1 MMMHIPQFFQNLSVR
16 MRAFL
21 HDQTGQH
28 KLPILRSPI
37 FLIVLG
43 IKIVLAALFASQIFT
58 EEYIP
63 FVDYFVSSGF
73 GNPYEHFATTLAFP
87 YPGLM
92 LVILAIPRLLFAPLF
107 YLDSSFIE
115 IFVYRLPILA
125 ADFGIFVILARWLK
139 TKQNGVL
146 LLYWCSPV
154 LIYINYVYGQL
165 DAVPM
170 ALLFGFLYFL
180 FKEKLL
186 WATVF
191 LSLCLVTKTGM
202 ILAFP
207 FIAAYIWLRRFS
219 LWHILLLL
227 GTPVL
232 FFFIFHAGVVRDP
245 NFIST
250 IMHMPDQQK
259 IFDWHYTLPGG
270 LTLYFAPIIYLIL
283 LVKSLA
289 YRQYNRDMFLMF
301 LGFSFGILTLFLPPL
316 PGWYWWI
323 IPFFVYF
330 YVKQKDASILPL
342 LLLQIFYFGYFLF
355 AKDADVWTIFHLV
368 SPALASALPLYAVL
382 SQHGV
387 NADVISNLF
396 FSLLQGTLLLNI
408 IWIYRKGIESAVRY
422 KISYQPYL
430 IGVAGD
436 SGSGKSVLSKL
447 LTKIF
452 GERSTLVIAGDD
464 MHKWERGDAHWT
476 ELTHLNPRANRLH
489 SDLEQALELR
499 AGNGIF
505 RRLYDHATG
514 KFTAPEKIHSK
525 NIIVFQGLHSFYLER
540 MKHLL
545 DLKIYVHP
553 AEELRRY
560 WKVQRDMKE
569 RGHALEKILEQIA
582 ARTEDALQFVQNQLQ
597 HADIVIALYNT
608 EPINNLAAEQPI
620 PLGLKITCNNA
631 IDLEPL
637 LLELTTYPT
646 LRMKHE
652 YHDTKQTVNLCGEI
666 PTAAV
671 HDMALRL
678 TPEIWD
684 VAKSTPEWEKEYNAL
699 IQLFIGYYIFSQMK
713 TYERSSAH
721 HA

>member
-1 MMMHIPQFFQNLSVR
+1 MIMHIPQFFQNLSVR

-63 FVDYFVSSGF
+63 FVDYFASSGF
-73 GNPYEHFATTLAFP
+73 GNPYEHFKGTLAFP

-115 IFVYRLPILA
+115 IFLYRLPILA
-125 ADFGIFVILARWLK
+125 ADVGIFIILARWLK
-139 TKQNGVL
+139 TKQRRVL

-154 LIYINYVYGQL
+154 LIYINYIYGQL
-165 DAVPM
+165 DVLPI
-170 ALLFGFLYFL
+170 ALLFAFLYFL

-186 WATVF
+186 PAVIF
-191 LSLCLVTKTGM
+191 LSLCLATKTGM
-202 ILAFP
+202 VIVFP
-207 FIAAYIWLRRFS
+207 FIAAYVFLRRFT
-219 LWHILLLL
+219 LWQMLLVL
-227 GTPVL
+227 GTPFL
-232 FFFIFHAGVVRDP
+232 FFSLFQIGLFGQAHIG
-245 NFIST
+245 NL
-250 IMHMPDQQK
+250 HGL
-259 IFDWHYTLPGG
+259 FDWHYTLPGG
-270 LTLYFAPIIYLIL
+270 LTLYAVPIIYLAL
-283 LVKSLA
+283 FVKSLT

-368 SPALASALPLYAVL
+368 SPALASAPPFYAIL

-408 IWIYRKGIESAVRY
+408 IWIYRKGIESAIRY

-436 SGSGKSVLSKL
+436 SGSGKNVLSNL

-476 ELTHLNPRANRLH
+476 ELTHLNPKANRLH
-489 SDLEQALELR
+489 NDLEQALELR
-499 AGNGIF
+499 AGKGIF

-525 NIIVFQGLHSFYLER
+525 NIIVFQGLHAFYLDHMQR
-540 MKHLL
+540 ML
-545 DLKIYVHP
+545 DLKVYMHP

-569 RGHALEKILEQIA
+569 RGHTLEKILEQIM
-582 ARTEDALQFVQNQLQ
+582 ARTEDALQFVHNQLS
-597 HADIVIALYNT
+597 HADIVMTLYNT
-608 EPINNLAAEQPI
+608 EPIVNLSLAQPLR
-620 PLGLKITCNNA
+620 LGLKITCSNTV
-631 IDLEPL
+631 DLEPFIQ
-637 LLELTTYPT
+637 ELSAYST
-646 LRMKHE
+646 LCVTHT
-652 YHDTKQTVNLCGEI
+652 YHDAKQTLDLLGNI
-666 PTAAV
+666 PSTAV
-671 HDMALRL
+671 HDIALRL

-684 VAKSTPEWEKEYNAL
+684 VAHSTPEWEKEYNAL

-713 TYERSSAH
+713 AYERSSKHFA
-721 HA
+721 